1 MADHEFEVAYRGY
14 RVPGGTH
21 WESFARGVDAVL
33 SADHD
38 GNPIDP
44 IESSVTYWMDN
55 DQPGYRWFWR
65 HRSSTDIAEWVD
77 EAASAPRWRKSRR
90 GPEELDSAGGVSK
103 VTADE
108 VPSKVLHAG
117 VHIDG

>member
-1 MADHEFEVAYRGY
+1 
-14 RVPGGTH
+14 
-21 WESFARGVDAVL
+21 VDAVL
-33 SADHD
+33 SAFHDSDPVEPLDH
-38 GNPIDP
+38 
-44 IESSVTYWMDN
+44 VTYWMDN

-65 HRSSTDIAEWVD
+65 HRFSTGVTEWAD
-77 EAASAPRWRKSRR
+77 EGDSAPRWRTSRR
-90 GPEELDSAGGVSK
+90 GPGELDVAGGVTQ